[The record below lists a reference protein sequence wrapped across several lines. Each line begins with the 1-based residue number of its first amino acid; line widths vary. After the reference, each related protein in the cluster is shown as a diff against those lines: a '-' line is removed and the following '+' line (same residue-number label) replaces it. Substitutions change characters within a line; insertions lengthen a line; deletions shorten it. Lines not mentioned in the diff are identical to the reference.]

1 MWGCEEISMKVPID
15 YAIYISFYILYWWQM
30 SLYSQSSPEELLK
43 LIWESNQKCQYDKST
58 KRNEKNVSAYGV
70 RVCIAV
76 FIDRDESC
84 IFQ

>member
-1 MWGCEEISMKVPID
+1 MSMKVPVD
-15 YAIYISFYILYWWQM
+15 YAIYISFYILYCWQM
-30 SLYSQSSPEELLK
+30 SLYSLSSSEELFK
-43 LIWESNQKCQYDKST
+43 LYENQIKNVNMT
-58 KRNEKNVSAYGV
+58 KVQREMKKNVSAYGV